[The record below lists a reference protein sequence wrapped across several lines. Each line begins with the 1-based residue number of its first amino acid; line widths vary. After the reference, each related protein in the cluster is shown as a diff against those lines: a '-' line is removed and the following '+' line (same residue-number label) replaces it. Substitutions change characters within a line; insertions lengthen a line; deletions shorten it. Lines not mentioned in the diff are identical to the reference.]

1 MISLPSLTLL
11 ILYCISLAVS
21 HQKPRYALSG
31 LISFV
36 LIIVSVAM
44 LKAHQDSMT
53 LLYGLNGFAYRW
65 NAIMCMIV
73 FGWFLAIQKTDK
85 IQFILPVFILLLLD
99 VISMLLSS
107 YDTTL
112 IDPYI
117 SAMMIAC
124 HLVYISGCVH
134 GGLAQHSNN
143 NSANKGGNKSARGDT
158 E

>member
-1 MISLPSLTLL
+1 MISLPSFTLL

-31 LISFV
+31 LISFM
-36 LIIVSVAM
+36 LIIASVAM
-44 LKAHQDSMT
+44 LKVHQDSMI
-53 LLYGLNGFAYRW
+53 LLYGLDGFAYRW

-73 FGWFLAIQKTDK
+73 FGWFLAIQRTDK

-107 YDTTL
+107 YNTTM

-124 HLVYISGCVH
+124 HLVYISGCIH

-143 NSANKGGNKSARGDT
+143 NSTTKGSNKSARGDT
-158 E
+158 K

>member
-1 MISLPSLTLL
+1 MISLPGLTLL

-31 LISFV
+31 LISFM

-44 LKAHQDSMT
+44 LKIHQDSMI
-53 LLYGLNGFAYRW
+53 LLYGLDGFAYRR
-65 NAIMCMIV
+65 NAIICMIV

-112 IDPYI
+112 IDPFI

-143 NSANKGGNKSARGDT
+143 NSANKGGNKGARGDT
-158 E
+158 K

>member
-1 MISLPSLTLL
+1 MSPLSFTIL
-11 ILYCISLAVS
+11 ILYCVSLALS
-21 HQKPRYALSG
+21 HQKPKYALCG

-36 LIIVSVAM
+36 VMSISIAM
-44 LKAHQDSMT
+44 LNIHQESMIAS
-53 LLYGLNGFAYRW
+53 YCVDGYAYRW
-65 NAIMCMIV
+65 HAIMAMIA
-73 FGWFLAIQKTDK
+73 FGWFLVIQKTDK

-99 VISMLLSS
+99 VMSMLLSS

-124 HLVYISGCVH
+124 HLVYISGCIH

-143 NSANKGGNKSARGDT
+143 NSAAKGGNKGARGDT
-158 E
+158 K